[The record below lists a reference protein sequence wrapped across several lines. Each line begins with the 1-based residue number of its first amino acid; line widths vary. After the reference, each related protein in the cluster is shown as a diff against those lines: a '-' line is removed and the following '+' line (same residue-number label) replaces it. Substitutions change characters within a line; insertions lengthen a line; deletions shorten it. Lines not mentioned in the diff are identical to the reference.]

1 MTDPALAYTRATELA
16 RRIRAKEISPIELI
30 DNALARRE
38 PRRLLCLLIPRSID
52 KDPWYEVPVQHD
64 LAMSRADRA
73 DGILGG

>member
-52 KDPWYEVPVQHD
+52 KDP
-64 LAMSRADRA
+64 
-73 DGILGG
+73 